1 MHMCVCTQV
10 CMCAHVYVVC
20 IQMRVCDVCTWV
32 CGKFIHPGT
41 CVCMCVCVVGTQV
54 HVWGY
59 VHTDLCICCMYM
71 WGCMYSCVC
80 IVCVCVVCIQ
90 VPVCVLC
97 THGCVCLCAC
107 MYVCVV
113 CTQGYVYVYGG
124 CTQMHVACWDAC
136 TQGRGSCP
144 RLCAPLYQSLSLST
158 LFPQVGF
165 SLDLQLSEQPAHP
178 GTLAASALPHAHPA
192 LILLPY
198 VAYVVSRCSH
208 LHSRHSYQLVS
219 PGSSWARPRGPAQ

>member
-1 MHMCVCTQV
+1 
-10 CMCAHVYVVC
+10 
-20 IQMRVCDVCTWV
+20 
-32 CGKFIHPGT
+32 
-41 CVCMCVCVVGTQV
+41 
-54 HVWGY
+54 
-59 VHTDLCICCMYM
+59 
-71 WGCMYSCVC
+71 MYSCVC
-80 IVCVCVVCIQ
+80 IVCACVCVVCIQ

-113 CTQGYVYVYGG
+113 CTQGYVYVYVYGG

-178 GTLAASALPHAHPA
+178 GTLAASARPHAHPA
-192 LILLPY
+192 LVLLPY